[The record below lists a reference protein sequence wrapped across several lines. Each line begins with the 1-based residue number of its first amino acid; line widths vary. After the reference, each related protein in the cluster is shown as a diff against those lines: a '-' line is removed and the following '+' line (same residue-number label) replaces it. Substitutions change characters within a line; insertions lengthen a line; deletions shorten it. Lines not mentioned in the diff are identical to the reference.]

1 MTITA
6 HSLEN
11 YQVVLSNG
19 HHTILADEPADLGG
33 DNFGPNPY
41 DYMLAGLAAC
51 KIITVQM
58 YAQRKEWPLERMDIK
73 LSHNQVKG
81 SECDDCV
88 TEVSK
93 RVDIIDAEM
102 SFHGDLTEEQ
112 IARLAE
118 ISGRCPVHRSLESE
132 TKIRSTVV

>member
-1 MTITA
+1 MSISA

-11 YQVVLSNG
+11 YQVVVSNG
-19 HHTILADEPADLGG
+19 HHTMLADEPADLGG

-58 YAQRKEWPLERMDIK
+58 YAQRKEWPLERMDIT
-73 LSHNQVKG
+73 LNHTQVKG
-81 SECDDCV
+81 ADCDDCV
-88 TEVSK
+88 TEGSK
-93 RVDIIDAEM
+93 KVDIITAEM
-102 SFHGDLTEEQ
+102 SFQGDLTEEQ

-132 TKIRSTVV
+132 TKIRSVVV